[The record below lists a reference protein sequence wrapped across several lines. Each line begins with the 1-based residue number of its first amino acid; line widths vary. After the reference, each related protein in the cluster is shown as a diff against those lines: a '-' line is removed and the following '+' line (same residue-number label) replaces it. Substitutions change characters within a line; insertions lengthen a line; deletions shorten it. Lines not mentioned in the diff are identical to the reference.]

1 MSKDSVERTF
11 DKIAQQ
17 QLEIFAKEF
26 QQLRAEQ
33 RRLAETAAGDRG
45 APAPGERLGRYEIR
59 EKIGQGGAAWVF
71 RAHDPELDRDI
82 AIKVLR
88 PFEDDESTFPSRF
101 RHEAQA
107 TANLRHPSILR
118 VYDFGEERGLA
129 YIASEYVT
137 GGTLSQRTGSPLD
150 VSVVLGYATPLA
162 DALDYAH
169 ERGVVHRDIKPS
181 NVLLDSDGSPIL
193 ADFGIARVLE
203 SGPRLTRTKTVVG
216 TPEYMSPEQVLGKP
230 VDHRSDLYSLGVV
243 LYELLLGTLPL
254 YKETTTATMLAHVH
268 DAVRPPSDVDP
279 SIDPRLEAVLMKG
292 LAKGR
297 DDRYQSATAL
307 VQELTSTTGVSPSGK
322 RSAAKGAG
330 RRGEDRAAVRRRT
343 VPRTSTLQM
352 SAPSQE
358 PRPYK
363 R

>member
-1 MSKDSVERTF
+1 M
-11 DKIAQQ
+11 
-17 QLEIFAKEF
+17 
-26 QQLRAEQ
+26 
-33 RRLAETAAGDRG
+33 
-45 APAPGERLGRYEIR
+45 
-59 EKIGQGGAAWVF
+59 
-71 RAHDPELDRDI
+71 
-82 AIKVLR
+82 
-88 PFEDDESTFPSRF
+88 
-101 RHEAQA
+101 
-107 TANLRHPSILR
+107 
-118 VYDFGEERGLA
+118 
-129 YIASEYVT
+129 
-137 GGTLSQRTGSPLD
+137 
-150 VSVVLGYATPLA
+150 VLGYATPLA

-254 YKETTTATMLAHVH
+254 CKETTTATMLAHVH